1 MNIRMHV
8 CKVGGAGDGFCLH
21 NRELCR
27 NAKNELCRTV
37 GTLGRTVKPESQVPR
52 AASDTLLNTV
62 VTSWAAGHSFQRH
75 LCTKS
80 GCSVTP
86 FEPLAPNF
94 TTTSSP
100 DFDRRYRA
108 GPLPRRRIP
117 QQRAAWLSTLAR
129 LPQNMAMAADRSAG
143 PVAPIAS

>member
-1 MNIRMHV
+1 MHV

-21 NRELCR
+21 NRELCG

-37 GTLGRTVKPESQVPR
+37 RTLGRTVKPESLVPR
-52 AASDTLLNTV
+52 AAGDTLLNTV

-100 DFDRRYRA
+100 DFDRKYRA
-108 GPLPRRRIP
+108 GPST
-117 QQRAAWLSTLAR
+117 QTTYTAAKGC
-129 LPQNMAMAADRSAG
+129 MAFNCGTPATKYAHGSGWVRG
-143 PVAPIAS
+143 ASGTNCVVIS